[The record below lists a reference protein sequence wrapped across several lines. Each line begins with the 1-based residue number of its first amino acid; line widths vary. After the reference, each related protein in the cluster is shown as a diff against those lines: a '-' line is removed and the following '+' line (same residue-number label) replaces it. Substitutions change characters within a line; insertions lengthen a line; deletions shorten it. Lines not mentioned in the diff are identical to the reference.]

1 MSGTTWSIIVSWLLP
16 MLYIHS
22 WMAPISYIMCYIS
35 TLPKLWQQ
43 LHFMSNNNIY
53 LWPVA
58 SVSKSVFHNNFPN
71 SCFDSSSSYCQ
82 DTLCRAQDAHHILS
96 PLSLPAPPP
105 AAIHR
110 DEKIREG
117 QRPQRSKT
125 QAHTRQV
132 WIWTW
137 LLFVHTIFHLP

>member
-1 MSGTTWSIIVSWLLP
+1 MLGTSIIVFWLLS
-16 MLYIHS
+16 MLYVHS
-22 WMAPISYIMCYIS
+22 WMAPGSYIMCYIS
-35 TLPKLWQQ
+35 TLPQLWQQ
-43 LHFMSNNNIY
+43 LRSINNNNIH
-53 LWPVA
+53 LWPIA
-58 SVSKSVFHNNFPN
+58 SVFKSIFLKNLPN
-71 SCFDSSSSYCQ
+71 SCFDYSSSYYQ
-82 DTLCRAQDAHHILS
+82 DTPCRAQDARYILT

-105 AAIHR
+105 APVHR

-125 QAHTRQV
+125 PAHTRQV